1 MPTCP
6 SQPLGRIDAA
16 VLVTASRDPKKS
28 KKTYRISKIPSLSSP
43 SKNQSNVSSSK
54 IVKNRQKSS
63 KIVGVIVIVVVGVI
77 VVVVA
82 DKAEVDDQGAAG
94 DLVRTAAL
102 DKIDVGGVGRV
113 LARLPQHTVAEQLH
127 QRVLAIGLAEGLRD
141 LSWLCGAR
149 VVAVGG
155 GGGRRAPR

>member
-16 VLVTASRDPKKS
+16 VLVTASRDPKNQ

-63 KIVGVIVIVVVGVI
+63 KIVGVIV
-77 VVVVA
+77 VVVA

-113 LARLPQHTVAEQLH
+113 LVRLPQHTVAEQLH

-141 LSWLCGAR
+141 LAWLCGAR